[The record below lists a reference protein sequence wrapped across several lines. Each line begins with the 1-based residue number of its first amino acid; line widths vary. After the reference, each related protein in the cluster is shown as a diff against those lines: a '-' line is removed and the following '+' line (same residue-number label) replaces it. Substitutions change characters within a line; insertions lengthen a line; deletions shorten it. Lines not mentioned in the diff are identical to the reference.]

1 MKRVLGV
8 GFVLLLAMFVSA
20 QQDKKAKEILDKVSE
35 NTRSYSTIFADFSF
49 SMQNKELEINEKYE
63 GSIKLK
69 GQKYC
74 VELPDVNG
82 GVKIFSDGK
91 TLWNYMANGNQVT
104 ISNIEEEG
112 SELMDPSA
120 LFSIYEK
127 GFDSKFVAEEKTG
140 NKSVYKI
147 ELFPDSDEHDVDKI
161 SVSINKSTMMIQ
173 SATLY
178 GTDGNL
184 YLIVVKNMETNKD
197 FPDSDF
203 VFNTEKFTDVDI
215 IDFR

>member
-20 QQDKKAKEILDKVSE
+20 QQDKRAKEILDKVSE

-49 SMQNKELEINEKYE
+49 SMQNTELEINEKYE

-203 VFNTEKFTDVDI
+203 VFNTEKFPDVDI